1 MSSQLDRIKRADDL
15 LSTVYEEM
23 LNGDIEDDCLQ
34 AAVFTQVTVNRIVF
48 KLNDWR
54 QEDE

>member
-23 LNGDIEDDCLQ
+23 LNGDIEDVCLQ

-48 KLNDWR
+48 KLN
-54 QEDE
+54 EEVANHE